1 MNIKLLTLKTNHT
14 LLGDVEETPIS
25 YTIKKPVQ
33 VINIPPRNAG
43 DQGGIAFSSFVEYAE
58 EFTSGFSISKDD
70 VLFSST
76 PVVELINQYNQIFGS
91 GIQIASSVS
100 KLQ

>member
-14 LLGDVEETPIS
+14 LMGDVEETPICFK
-25 YTIKKPVQ
+25 IKKPVQ
-33 VINIPPRNAG
+33 VVNIPPRNPG
-43 DQGGIAFSSFVEYAE
+43 EQGGIAFSSFVEYAE
-58 EFTSGFSISKDD
+58 EFSTGFVIQKED

-76 PVVELINQYNQIFGS
+76 PVIELINQYNHIFGS
-91 GIQIASSVS
+91 GIQIASSVP